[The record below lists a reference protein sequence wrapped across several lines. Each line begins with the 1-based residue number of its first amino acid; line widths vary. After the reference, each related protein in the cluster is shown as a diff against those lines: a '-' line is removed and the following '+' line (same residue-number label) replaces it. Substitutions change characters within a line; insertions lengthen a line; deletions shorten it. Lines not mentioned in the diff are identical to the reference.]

1 MSLSS
6 AATAS
11 FIGEGSRVFQPWHS
25 FDSAHAQR
33 WIPAS
38 SPPEDSAPSTYGK
51 DTPDLVL
58 ATWNIDA
65 GSERAAD
72 RANEIISSIISTE
85 PKVDIV
91 FLQEVSREALEQ
103 ILSDDRIRQSWVS
116 SEGDDSS
123 WGTRMF
129 TSVTLVSKARFASHG
144 EPGKRNHSL
153 GPVWR
158 IKYPSR
164 FARDAI
170 VCDIFLPRSNESPS
184 ASPTRPTRLVNVHLD
199 SLPIQPSFRPQQ
211 MAIVSSIISDAGSG
225 LVAGDFNPV
234 LEEDASL
241 VEDNG
246 LVDVWKSLH
255 PQEAGYTWGVDGK
268 KRFPPGRLDK
278 VAMLGLLPSSIRVL
292 EPKILSTSN
301 SCTPSSDDTKVR
313 DKVPWSDHHGL
324 LCSFA
329 PVARR
334 EA

>member
-38 SPPEDSAPSTYGK
+38 SPPEDSAPLTYGK

-103 ILSDDRIRQSWVS
+103 ILSDDRIRQSWFS
-116 SEGDDSS
+116 SE
-123 WGTRMF
+123 
-129 TSVTLVSKARFASHG
+129 
-144 EPGKRNHSL
+144 

-158 IKYPSR
+158 IRYPSR
-164 FARDAI
+164 FARDAL
-170 VCDIFLPRSNESPS
+170 VCDIFLPGSNESPS
-184 ASPTRPTRLVNVHLD
+184 DSPTKPTRLVNVHLD
-199 SLPIQPSFRPQQ
+199 SLPIQPSFRPRQ

-255 PQEAGYTWGVDGK
+255 PQEAGYTLGVDGK

-278 VAMLGLLPSSIRVL
+278 VAMLGLRPSSITVL
-292 EPKILSTSN
+292 EPQILSTSN
-301 SCTPSSDDTKVR
+301 LLS
-313 DKVPWSDHHGL
+313 WSDHHGL
-324 LCSFA
+324 LCYFA
-329 PVARR
+329 PFARR
-334 EA
+334 QA